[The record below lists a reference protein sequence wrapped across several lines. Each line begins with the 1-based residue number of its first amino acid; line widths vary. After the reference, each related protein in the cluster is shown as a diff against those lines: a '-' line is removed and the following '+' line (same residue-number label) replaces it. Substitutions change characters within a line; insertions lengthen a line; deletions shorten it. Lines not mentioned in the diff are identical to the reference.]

1 MDSKLL
7 KNDNELLA
15 PEPTTDLSPIDLEK
29 VRAFREEGMPGVYN
43 LEESQIA
50 RMMDLYLDGK
60 PYSQI
65 SRITRISKTT
75 IMFLSDKFNWFALR
89 QDYLI
94 ELEAN
99 MRNRVI
105 ESKLVSQ
112 DFLLQL
118 SHAWQKKIGK
128 NITQFLAT
136 GDEKYANEIDLK
148 EVDKYLKTIEILHK
162 ISSENAAGKNKTP
175 AVGLNL
181 GDGVTITKKDDNSVE
196 ITPKQNTVGALLK
209 QYADSRR
216 DEELK
221 KESDIKKKDIK

>member
-7 KNDNELLA
+7 QNDNELLA
-15 PEPTTDLSPIDLEK
+15 PEPTTDLSPVDLEK
-29 VRAFREEGMPGVYN
+29 VRVFREEGMPGVYN

-89 QDYLI
+89 QDYLV

-196 ITPKQNTVGALLK
+196 ITPKQKTVGDLLK

-221 KESDIKKKDIK
+221 KESDIKNKDTK

>member
-15 PEPTTDLSPIDLEK
+15 PEPTTDLSPVDLEK
-29 VRAFREEGMPGVYN
+29 VRAFREEGMPGLYK

-89 QDYLI
+89 QDYLV

-196 ITPKQNTVGALLK
+196 ITPKQKTVGDLLK

-221 KESDIKKKDIK
+221 KESDIKNKDTK